1 MIIKKLKMENFKSH
15 GNTVV
20 DFDPGVSIII
30 GENGAGKSSIL
41 EAVSFA
47 LFKSHSGKN
56 MDVLVKNEA
65 KSLMVELDF
74 VAHGREYQV
83 RRIRGKSGL
92 EPRLSFKQ
100 GERRITL
107 ATRDRQVTEEI
118 QHILEMDSDLFL
130 NAIYVKQGEIS
141 NLIEKTPSEKK
152 KMIGKLLGI
161 ENLENAWKNMQPLI
175 GGYEIKKANIKVMI
189 EGLGVLEED
198 YATKNKDME
207 EILEDIQKYEI
218 QIQNEQDK
226 LNEVQTILK
235 GLELKK
241 EKFDVLNSD
250 LSTTSEILNR
260 IIKDKDSL
268 EKELSIIR
276 EKEEKIKSV
285 EPTLEKMKPLSHIR
299 EFLRE
304 LEALKADEE
313 RIKKSLENIFNVRT
327 QLEYNKESY
336 TQFLKLQD
344 EIKTLELE
352 RTKFEGSEALQ
363 NRLLEESEEISQ
375 KIEESKKI
383 ISETLDSYNKILE
396 SEFET
401 IEEFEIE
408 FNSVKPRLEKEKENL
423 LEVTEKLN
431 TKIKSLEIQ
440 NQGLKKPIKELEQVQ
455 DQCPICKS
463 PISENKR
470 NELISGYQTDIDENK
485 TNILDFKSQ
494 LQDILNEKDSL
505 NLKLTKI
512 QGINTQLLQEKLKT
526 LEDSDKTLNR
536 LSNQLEEL
544 KDKVSSLK
552 TIDNTL
558 KNKKK
563 FLEKLEE
570 SYKKYLEAKG
580 SLESLGDYEVLDSS
594 LKKQQDEISKFEG
607 EIKAIQEET
616 GILIE
621 GLDEQL
627 GALEKMKE
635 SYHRMVGEVSQKTEL
650 LTKLQNK
657 KAELNIFTQEI
668 KVKTEELKKLA
679 YDPDLHKE
687 KKDLQVT
694 YNSAFNLFESGKSEL
709 VGKKTALNANLKQ
722 MEQSLDSYNEN
733 KKQLNN
739 VSDFIKLL
747 KFIRDLFG
755 KDGLQRELR
764 NRSKPLIE
772 QKTRDFFEK
781 FNFDYSDI
789 KIDEDYDISVY
800 GPNGESSLDMI
811 SGGEKIAVALAL
823 RLGITQALS
832 GGNLELIMLDEPTIH
847 LDAYRRQ
854 ELIDLFKRM
863 SIIPQM
869 IIVTHDPELEEAAD
883 NVLRIKKEE
892 GNSFLVKS

>member
-1 MIIKKLKMENFKSH
+1 
-15 GNTVV
+15 
-20 DFDPGVSIII
+20 
-30 GENGAGKSSIL
+30 
-41 EAVSFA
+41 
-47 LFKSHSGKN
+47 
-56 MDVLVKNEA
+56 
-65 KSLMVELDF
+65 
-74 VAHGREYQV
+74 
-83 RRIRGKSGL
+83 
-92 EPRLSFKQ
+92 
-100 GERRITL
+100 
-107 ATRDRQVTEEI
+107 
-118 QHILEMDSDLFL
+118 
-130 NAIYVKQGEIS
+130 
-141 NLIEKTPSEKK
+141 
-152 KMIGKLLGI
+152 
-161 ENLENAWKNMQPLI
+161 
-175 GGYEIKKANIKVMI
+175 
-189 EGLGVLEED
+189 
-198 YATKNKDME
+198 
-207 EILEDIQKYEI
+207 
-218 QIQNEQDK
+218 
-226 LNEVQTILK
+226 
-235 GLELKK
+235 
-241 EKFDVLNSD
+241 
-250 LSTTSEILNR
+250 
-260 IIKDKDSL
+260 
-268 EKELSIIR
+268 
-276 EKEEKIKSV
+276 
-285 EPTLEKMKPLSHIR
+285 MKPLSHIR

-800 GPNGESSLDMI
+800 GPNGECSLDMI

>member
-1 MIIKKLKMENFKSH
+1 MENFKSH
-15 GNTVV
+15 GNTVI

-47 LFKSHSGKN
+47 LFKSHTGKN

-65 KSLMVELDF
+65 KMLMVELEF

-83 RRIRGKSGL
+83 RRIRGKSNL
-92 EPRLSFKQ
+92 EPRLSVKQ
-100 GERRITL
+100 GENRITL

-175 GGYEIKKANIKVMI
+175 GGYEIKKANIKGMI
-189 EGLGVLEED
+189 EGLDGLEES
-198 YATKNKDME
+198 YATKNKDLGE
-207 EILEDIQKYEI
+207 TLEQIQKYGA
-218 QIQNEQDK
+218 QIQKEQDK
-226 LNEVQTILK
+226 LNEVQTILE

-241 EKFDVLNSD
+241 EKFEALNSD
-250 LSTTSEILNR
+250 LSTINEILNR
-260 IIKDKDSL
+260 IINDKAYLETELSRIQ
-268 EKELSIIR
+268 EKEQEI
-276 EKEEKIKSV
+276 ESV

-299 EFLRE
+299 ECIRKIEDLR
-304 LEALKADEE
+304 AEE
-313 RIKKSLENIFNVRT
+313 KRIQASLDNIFHVRT
-327 QLEYNKESY
+327 QLENNKESY

-344 EIKTLELE
+344 EIKILELN

-363 NRLLEESEEISQ
+363 NRLIAESEEISQ
-375 KIEESKKI
+375 KIEDSKKI
-383 ISETLDSYNKILE
+383 ISETLDSYNKLLE

-401 IEEFEIE
+401 IEEFETE
-408 FNSVKPRLEKEKENL
+408 FNSVKPRLEREKEDL
-423 LEVTEKLN
+423 LEVTEMLN

-440 NQGLKKPIKELEQVQ
+440 NQGLEKPIMELEQVQ

-470 NELISGYQTDIDENK
+470 SELIFGYQTDIEENE
-485 TNILDFKSQ
+485 TNILGFKSR
-494 LQDILNEKDSL
+494 LEDVLNEKVSL
-505 NLKLTKI
+505 DFKLSKI

-526 LEDSDKTLNR
+526 LKDSDKKLNR
-536 LSNQLEEL
+536 LTIQLEEL

-552 TIDNTL
+552 TIDLTL
-558 KNKKK
+558 KNKKES
-563 FLEKLEE
+563 LEKLKEP
-570 SYKKYLEAKG
+570 YQKYLEAKG
-580 SLESLGDYEVLDSS
+580 SLESLGDCQLFDSS

-607 EIKAIQEET
+607 EIKSIQDAT
-616 GILIE
+616 GILI
-621 GLDEQL
+621 GDVDAQL
-627 GALEKMKE
+627 STLEKMKE
-635 SYHRMVGEVSQKTEL
+635 SYHRMVGEVSQKPEL

-657 KAELNIFTQEI
+657 EAEIDAFTQKLE
-668 KVKTEELKKLA
+668 VKTEELRNLA
-679 YDPDLHKE
+679 YDPGLHKE

-694 YNSAFNLFESGKSEL
+694 YNAAFNLFESKKSEL
-709 VGKKTALNANLKQ
+709 IGKKTALNANLIQ
-722 MEQSLDSYNEN
+722 MEQNLELCHKN
-733 KKQLNN
+733 KKQLRN

-772 QKTRDFFEK
+772 QKTRNFFEK

-789 KIDEDYDISVY
+789 KIDEDYDITVY

-883 NVLRIKKEE
+883 NVLKIKKEE